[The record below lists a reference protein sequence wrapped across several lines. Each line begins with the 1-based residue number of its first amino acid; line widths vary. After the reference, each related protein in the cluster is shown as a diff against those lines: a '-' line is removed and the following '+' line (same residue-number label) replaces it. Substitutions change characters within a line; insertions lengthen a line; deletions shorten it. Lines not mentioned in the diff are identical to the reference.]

1 MNVVD
6 KPWGFYVDLE
16 RNPFRVIKRIKVSPN
31 QKLSLQKHK
40 NRSEF
45 WFILSGFGRVTLGN
59 HTFPAGHENHFHIPR
74 NMIHR
79 MEAGPEGIMFLEVQ
93 SGDCR
98 EDDIIRLKDDYGRVT
113 EGL

>member
-40 NRSEF
+40 TRSKF
-45 WFILSGFGRVTLGN
+45 WFILSGFGRVNHSN
-59 HTFPAGHENHFHIPR
+59 HTFQSWTEHNVHMPR
-74 NMIHR
+74 NIIHR
-79 MEAGPEGIMFLEVQ
+79 MEAGPEGIMFLEV
-93 SGDCR
+93 
-98 EDDIIRLKDDYGRVT
+98 
-113 EGL
+113 